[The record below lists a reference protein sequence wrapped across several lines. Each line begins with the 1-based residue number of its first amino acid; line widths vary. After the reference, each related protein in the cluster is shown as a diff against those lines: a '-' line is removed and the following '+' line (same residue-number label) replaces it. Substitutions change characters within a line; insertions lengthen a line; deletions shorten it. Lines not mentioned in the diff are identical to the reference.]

1 MLIPAAGKV
10 ALFAGVGRAESPAG
24 HAMTEPLVLDP
35 YAMWREALAEVDAAF
50 ASPPALDRPVWG
62 CTHCTPESELR
73 LLGGDPAQV
82 PDDLLGHFMRA
93 TASHWA
99 EDQYPVLWRRFIP
112 RALRMWGPDGD
123 GTDPSYEM
131 GRLGAGGARLAD
143 WPVAERCAVEHAFR
157 ALLTVAVTSGSSH
170 ERCTELIEGIAHAT
184 GSLDPWL
191 DHISGLVG
199 PEADAGVVRLATGWA
214 VELLWEELEFTW
226 WYDGDP
232 QLIARWLP
240 TLRPRIAAFAAR
252 HPRCKNA
259 SDALIGLDALDA
271 GTGSLWLYPYHEGAV
286 QVPLARNAA
295 QASGA
300 TVK

>member
-1 MLIPAAGKV
+1 
-10 ALFAGVGRAESPAG
+10 
-24 HAMTEPLVLDP
+24 MTESLVPDP
-35 YAMWREALAEVDAAF
+35 YAMWRDALAGVDAAF
-50 ASPPALDRPVWG
+50 AKLPALDRPVWG
-62 CTHCTPESELR
+62 CTHCTPESELH
-73 LLGGDPAQV
+73 LLGGDPALV
-82 PDDLLGHFMRA
+82 SDDLLGHFMREV
-93 TASHWA
+93 ASHWA

-131 GRLGAGGARLAD
+131 GCLGAGGARLMD
-143 WPVAERCAVEHAFR
+143 WPESERLAVERAFG
-157 ALLTVAVTSGSSH
+157 ALLTLAVTTSGRPL
-170 ERCTELIEGIAHAT
+170 EWCTELVEGIAHAT

-199 PEADAGVVRLATGWA
+199 PEADAGVVRLAVGWT
-214 VELLWEELEFTW
+214 VELLWKELEFTW

-232 QLIARWLP
+232 QAIARWLP
-240 TLRPRIAAFAAR
+240 TLRPRIAAFAVR

-286 QVPLARNAA
+286 QVPPARNAA

>member
-1 MLIPAAGKV
+1 
-10 ALFAGVGRAESPAG
+10 
-24 HAMTEPLVLDP
+24 MTESLVLDP
-35 YAMWREALAEVDAAF
+35 YAMWCDALAEVDAVF

-62 CTHCTPESELR
+62 CTHCTPESELL
-73 LLGGDPAQV
+73 LLGGDPDLV
-82 PDDLLGHFMRA
+82 SDDLLGHFMRE

-123 GTDPSYEM
+123 GTDPSYEI
-131 GRLGAGGARLAD
+131 GRLGAGGARLVD
-143 WPVAERCAVEHAFR
+143 WPEAERLAVERAFR
-157 ALLTVAVTSGSSH
+157 ALLTLAVTTSGRPL
-170 ERCTELIEGIAHAT
+170 EWCTDLVEGIANAT
-184 GSLDPWL
+184 GSIDPWL
-191 DHISGLVG
+191 DHISGLTG
-199 PEADAGVVRLATGWA
+199 PEADAGVVRLAVGWS

-232 QLIARWLP
+232 QAIARWLP
-240 TLRPRIAAFAAR
+240 TLRPRVADFAAR

-259 SDALIGLDALDA
+259 SDALIGLDALEA
-271 GTGSLWLYPYHEGAV
+271 GTGSRWLYPYHEGAV
-286 QVPLARNAA
+286 QVPLVTNAA